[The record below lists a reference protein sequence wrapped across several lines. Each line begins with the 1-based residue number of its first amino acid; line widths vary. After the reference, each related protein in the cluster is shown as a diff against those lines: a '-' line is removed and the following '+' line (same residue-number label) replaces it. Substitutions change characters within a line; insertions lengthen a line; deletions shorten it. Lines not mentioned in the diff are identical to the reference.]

1 MVMLAAEKRQLLR
14 ERIEEL
20 DSLPTVSN
28 ILRPLLHYLED
39 PGDQIEVPKVIEL
52 VSCDNTI
59 TAQCLRI
66 ANSPLYGRAREV
78 ETVRGAIMA
87 LGMRRLREILLSC
100 VLVRLT
106 PSNQK
111 GLNTT
116 RYWQHCLSV
125 ALVSRQLA
133 KKINYHAVEKAYLT
147 GLLHDLGV
155 LVCAHLMPE
164 DFEIALNFARQER
177 MPLEQA
183 ENIVLGFSHSYAG
196 DVLASH
202 WRLPEEVR
210 QVILYHADVEQSK
223 LHTSL
228 VAIVSM
234 SNTLCS
240 LRGMDYIEQ
249 EGKSKE
255 ISQDAA
261 WLTLTKEY
269 PYLQES
275 DLNSFCAEL
284 DSFLETARDMVSSI
298 FH

>member
-1 MVMLAAEKRQLLR
+1 
-14 ERIEEL
+14 
-20 DSLPTVSN
+20 
-28 ILRPLLHYLED
+28 
-39 PGDQIEVPKVIEL
+39 
-52 VSCDNTI
+52 
-59 TAQCLRI
+59 
-66 ANSPLYGRAREV
+66 V

-223 LHTSL
+223 LHTLL
-228 VAIVSM
+228 VAIVSL

-240 LRGMDYIEQ
+240 LHGMDYIEQ
-249 EGKSKE
+249 EGRSKE
-255 ISQDAA
+255 ISEDAA

>member
-1 MVMLAAEKRQLLR
+1 MIMLAAEKRQQLR

-20 DSLPTVSN
+20 DQLPTVSS

-39 PGDQIEVPKVIEL
+39 PGDQVEIPKVIEL

-78 ETVRGAIMA
+78 ETVRGAVMA

-111 GLNTT
+111 GLDSL
-116 RYWQHCLSV
+116 RYWQHSLGV

-133 KKINYHAVEKAYLT
+133 KKINYHAVEKAYLS
-147 GLLHDLGV
+147 GLLHDVGV
-155 LVCAHLMPE
+155 LVCSHLMPD
-164 DFEIALNFARQER
+164 DFETALTLTQRDG
-177 MPLEQA
+177 MPSADA
-183 ENIVLGFSHSYAG
+183 EKMVLGFTHAYAG

-202 WRLPEEVR
+202 WRLPEAVR
-210 QVILYHADVEQSK
+210 QVILYHEDIEQAK

-228 VAIVSM
+228 VAIVSL
-234 SNTLCS
+234 SNTMCS
-240 LRGMDYIEQ
+240 MRGMDYLNEPPTEKPITH
-249 EGKSKE
+249 
-255 ISQDAA
+255 DPA
-261 WLTLTKEY
+261 WHTLTREY
-269 PYLQES
+269 PYLKDS
-275 DLNSFCAEL
+275 DLSSFCAEL
-284 DSFLETARDMVSSI
+284 DSFLETAREMVGSI